1 VREWFHN
8 NTRNF
13 SGSRAGAVL
22 KIKGKPKMLQDW
34 QAYQAL
40 TYEEK
45 WKSHV
50 DKEWEAYKT
59 EWEVEHPDE
68 KRPPKN
74 RFQIMVEFMKDK
86 YKNETDEMKARCEEY
101 RQARKASP
109 AESASEA
116 ERNLQWQ
123 L

>member
-1 VREWFHN
+1 MSTWSKSI
-8 NTRNF
+8 NTA
-13 SGSRAGAVL
+13 SGTSRRAGVVDSSA
-22 KIKGKPKMLQDW
+22 

-116 ERNLQWQ
+116 ERNL
-123 L
+123 